1 MYGWR
6 ARIAMIVAHSN
17 AVVEPEFTRL
27 VPDGVS
33 VHTARVRIGGISVAG
48 NTIADQAMQEAV
60 KSLSD
65 LNARVFAW
73 PCTAANIAVGNEGD
87 LQQARMISAMTGV
100 PTVAATAALIE
111 SLAALKVRRIALAT
125 PYSADLNESLAAFWQ
140 STGIEVVKTSGVDLG
155 GERKPMEPL
164 SSKPISNVGLQEP
177 YVAYNLARLAYDAGA
192 DAVVVSGAGMRTIEA
207 AAPFERD
214 FGIPFISSSLATL
227 WATLQAANI
236 RDPISGYGRLLQ
248 EQPALQW
255 MRIPRV

>member
-6 ARIAMIVAHSN
+6 AKIALIVAHSN

-48 NTIADQAMQEAV
+48 NKIADQAMREAV

-73 PCTAANIAVGNEGD
+73 PCTAANIAVGSEGD
-87 LQQARMISAMTGV
+87 LKQARMISEMTGV
-100 PTVAATAALIE
+100 PTVAATAALVE
-111 SLAALKVRRIALAT
+111 ALTALKARRIALAT
-125 PYSADLNESLAAFWQ
+125 PYSADLNESLAAFWKT
-140 STGIEVVKTSGVDLG
+140 TGIEVIKTSGVDLG

-164 SSKPISNVGLQEP
+164 SSKPVSHVGLQGP
-177 YVAYNLARLAYDAGA
+177 HVTYNLARAAYDARA
-192 DAVVVSGAGMRTIEA
+192 DAVVISGAGMRTVEA

-214 FGIPFISSSLATL
+214 FGIPFVSSSLATL
-227 WATLQAANI
+227 WASLQAANI
-236 RDPISGYGRLLQ
+236 REPIAGYGRLLQ

-255 MRIPRV
+255 VRIPRV